1 MASALAVT
9 EIAINAMGAAAANP
23 TVIVPVGGVPRGSFA
38 LIAFVT
44 DSASLE
50 TAVTDSQANKWT
62 LIAASAFNASGQR
75 LRAYGAYIATAL
87 VSGNVITVTIGS
99 NFLQIQACY
108 IVGQRAGEY
117 LTVRDVAE
125 GNKNN
130 AATATALTA
139 TATGT
144 TNQADAL
151 VVAAFGAGSGT
162 TTFAAGTGFVQTNL
176 TNKVASGSF
185 TLGLVY
191 AIETARGSYTP
202 AATLGTSSVY
212 GAVTFV
218 IRASMARAIVNNS
231 PQSAAVM
238 RAAAR

>member
-23 TVIVPVGGVPRGSFA
+23 TVTVPAGGVPRGAFA

-44 DSASLE
+44 DSASVE

-75 LRAYGAYIATAL
+75 VRAYGAYIATAL
-87 VSGNVITVTIGS
+87 VSGNVITVTIVS

-125 GNKNN
+125 GNKVN
-130 AATATALTA
+130 AATATALTSIASGQTLQDDVIVFAVYGFASA
-139 TATGT
+139 TATFT
-144 TNQADAL
+144 PTAP
-151 VVAAFGAGSGT
+151 
-162 TTFAAGTGFVQTNL
+162 FVQTGL
-176 TNKVASGSF
+176 TNKVSSNGFSLATTYSVKSA
-185 TLGLVY
+185 LGNF
-191 AIETARGSYTP
+191 TP
-202 AATLGTSSVY
+202 AATLGTTAVY
-212 GAVTFV
+212 GSLTFV
-218 IRASMARAIVNNS
+218 LKAGLGRLL
-231 PQSAAVM
+231 PQPGATQALQRTVS
-238 RAAAR
+238 R